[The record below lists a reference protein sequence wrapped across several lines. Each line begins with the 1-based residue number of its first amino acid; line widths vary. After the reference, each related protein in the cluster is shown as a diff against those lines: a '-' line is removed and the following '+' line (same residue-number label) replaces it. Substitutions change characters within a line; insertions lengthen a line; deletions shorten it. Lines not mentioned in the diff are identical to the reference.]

1 MSFWLQHLPILPIIT
16 PLLAGAAML
25 LLADTSR
32 YARAGIALV
41 STLGQLAAAIALL
54 AVAGGAVPG
63 VWPDGVGVY
72 LVGDWPAPFGIV
84 LVVDR
89 LAAVMLTLTAV
100 LGLASLVYSLSRWD
114 RAGVHFHSLFQFLLM
129 GLNGAFLTGD
139 LFNLYVWF
147 EVMLIASFVLLALG
161 GRREQMEGAI
171 KYVALN
177 LIASAFFLA
186 GIGILYG
193 MAGTLNM
200 ADLARQLREV
210 PHGGTVPVI
219 AALLFAAFGIKSAV
233 FPLFF
238 WLPASYHT
246 PPVAVTT
253 IFSALLTKVGVYVLV
268 RIFTLIFV
276 QEAEAGQALIL
287 AAAGLTMV
295 TGVLGAVAQ
304 HEMRRLLSF
313 HIVSQIG
320 YLVMGLGLL
329 TPLALAG
336 TVFFMVHVIAAK
348 SALFLVTGIVKRLTG
363 TTELGELG
371 GLYEGRPLVGMLFLV
386 PAMALAGIPPLSGFW
401 AKLALVRAGL
411 LEGRYVVVAAAL
423 AVSILTLF
431 SMTKIWAE
439 AFWKDRPVPPGE
451 PRVLYH
457 PHVAGRAWLLLGMPA
472 LLLALTTVVMGV
484 GAEPVFRLSLAAA
497 DQLLNPD
504 LYIAAVLGA
513 KP

>member
-1 MSFWLQHLPILPIIT
+1 MKLFLFLPLII
-16 PLLAGAAML
+16 PLA
-25 LLADTSR
+25 T
-32 YARAGIALV
+32 
-41 STLGQLAAAIALL
+41 
-54 AVAGGAVPG
+54 AVAGLLAWNRRG
-63 VWPDGVGVY
+63 VQRLLGICGTMALLGTGLGLLAIVQRQGVVSVQAGN
-72 LVGDWPAPFGIV
+72 WPAPFGIT
-84 LVVDR
+84 LVAD
-89 LAAVMLTLTAV
+89 LFSAVMVVVAGAM
-100 LGLASLVYSLSRWD
+100 GLAVAVYSLASAD
-114 RAGVHFHSLFQFLLM
+114 IEHESLGYHPLMQVLLLGVCGSL
-129 GLNGAFLTGD
+129 LTGD

-348 SALFLVTGIVKRLTG
+348 SALFLVAGIVKRLTG

>member
-1 MSFWLQHLPILPIIT
+1 M
-16 PLLAGAAML
+16 
-25 LLADTSR
+25 
-32 YARAGIALV
+32 
-41 STLGQLAAAIALL
+41 
-54 AVAGGAVPG
+54 
-63 VWPDGVGVY
+63 
-72 LVGDWPAPFGIV
+72 
-84 LVVDR
+84 
-89 LAAVMLTLTAV
+89 
-100 LGLASLVYSLSRWD
+100 
-114 RAGVHFHSLFQFLLM
+114 
-129 GLNGAFLTGD
+129 
-139 LFNLYVWF
+139 
-147 EVMLIASFVLLALG
+147 
-161 GRREQMEGAI
+161 
-171 KYVALN
+171 
-177 LIASAFFLA
+177 
-186 GIGILYG
+186 
-193 MAGTLNM
+193 
-200 ADLARQLREV
+200 
-210 PHGGTVPVI
+210 
-219 AALLFAAFGIKSAV
+219 
-233 FPLFF
+233 
-238 WLPASYHT
+238 
-246 PPVAVTT
+246 
-253 IFSALLTKVGVYVLV
+253 LV

-348 SALFLVTGIVKRLTG
+348 SALFLVAGIVKRLTG

>member
-1 MSFWLQHLPILPIIT
+1 MKLFLFLPLIIPLAT
-16 PLLAGAAML
+16 AVAGLLAWNRRGVQRLLGICGTMALLGA
-25 LLADTSR
+25 
-32 YARAGIALV
+32 GV
-41 STLGQLAAAIALL
+41 ALL
-54 AVAGGAVPG
+54 AIVQRQGVVSVQAGN
-63 VWPDGVGVY
+63 
-72 LVGDWPAPFGIV
+72 WPAPFGIT
-84 LVVDR
+84 LVAD
-89 LAAVMLTLTAV
+89 LFSAVMVVVAGAM
-100 LGLASLVYSLSRWD
+100 GLAVAVYSLASAD
-114 RAGVHFHSLFQFLLM
+114 IEHESLGYHPLMQVLLLGVCGSL
-129 GLNGAFLTGD
+129 LTGD

-348 SALFLVTGIVKRLTG
+348 SALFLVAGIVKRLTG

>member
-1 MSFWLQHLPILPIIT
+1 MKLFLFLPLII
-16 PLLAGAAML
+16 PLA
-25 LLADTSR
+25 T
-32 YARAGIALV
+32 
-41 STLGQLAAAIALL
+41 
-54 AVAGGAVPG
+54 AVAGLLAWNRRG
-63 VWPDGVGVY
+63 VQRLLGICGTMALLGTGVGLLAIVQRQG
-72 LVGDWPAPFGIV
+72 VVSVQAGNWPAPFGIT
-84 LVVDR
+84 LVAD
-89 LAAVMLTLTAV
+89 LFSAVMVVVAGAM
-100 LGLASLVYSLSRWD
+100 GLAVAVYSLASAD
-114 RAGVHFHSLFQFLLM
+114 IEHESLGYHPLMQVLLLGVCGSL
-129 GLNGAFLTGD
+129 LTGD

-348 SALFLVTGIVKRLTG
+348 SALFLVAGIVKRLTG

>member
-1 MSFWLQHLPILPIIT
+1 MKLFLFLPLIIPLAT
-16 PLLAGAAML
+16 AVAGLLAWNRRGVQRLLGICGTMALLGA
-25 LLADTSR
+25 
-32 YARAGIALV
+32 GV
-41 STLGQLAAAIALL
+41 ALL
-54 AVAGGAVPG
+54 AIVQRQGVVSVQAGN
-63 VWPDGVGVY
+63 
-72 LVGDWPAPFGIV
+72 WPAPFGIT
-84 LVVDR
+84 LVAD
-89 LAAVMLTLTAV
+89 LFSAVMVVVAGAM
-100 LGLASLVYSLSRWD
+100 GLAVAVYSLASAD
-114 RAGVHFHSLFQFLLM
+114 IEHESLGYHPLMQVLLLGVCGSL
-129 GLNGAFLTGD
+129 LTGD

>member
-1 MSFWLQHLPILPIIT
+1 MKLFLFLPLII
-16 PLLAGAAML
+16 PLA
-25 LLADTSR
+25 T
-32 YARAGIALV
+32 
-41 STLGQLAAAIALL
+41 
-54 AVAGGAVPG
+54 AVAGLLAWNRRG
-63 VWPDGVGVY
+63 VQRLLGICGTMALLGTGVGLLAIVQRQG
-72 LVGDWPAPFGIV
+72 VVSVQAGNWPAPFGIT
-84 LVVDR
+84 LVAD
-89 LAAVMLTLTAV
+89 LFSAVMVVVAGAM
-100 LGLASLVYSLSRWD
+100 GLAVAVYSLASAD
-114 RAGVHFHSLFQFLLM
+114 IEHESLGYHPLMQVLLLGVCGSL
-129 GLNGAFLTGD
+129 LTGD

-336 TVFFMVHVIAAK
+336 TIFFMVHVIAAK
-348 SALFLVTGIVKRLTG
+348 SALFLVAGIVKRLTG